1 MRYVVNL
8 FPYRRPMTIDE
19 VVRMIG
25 RCKKVQKVK
34 ERENVGE
41 AVEDGGE
48 TLVAQVCR
56 NEQVVTRLTGRRG
69 RTTAAGPPLARVR
82 GLRGLLWMQGVS
94 ALCERAE
101 GHEADAK
108 RHGWVDSQCPKASA
122 QGRFASPQAK
132 VRVTFVMDRVWLM

>member
-25 RCKKVQKVK
+25 RCEKVQKVK

-41 AVEDGGE
+41 AVENEGE

-69 RTTAAGPPLARVR
+69 RTTAAGPPLA
-82 GLRGLLWMQGVS
+82 
-94 ALCERAE
+94 
-101 GHEADAK
+101 
-108 RHGWVDSQCPKASA
+108 
-122 QGRFASPQAK
+122 
-132 VRVTFVMDRVWLM
+132 

>member
-1 MRYVVNL
+1 
-8 FPYRRPMTIDE
+8 MTIDE
-19 VVRMIG
+19 VVRMVG
-25 RCKKVQKVK
+25 RCTKVQKVK
-34 ERENVGE
+34 ERTSAGE
-41 AVEDGGE
+41 AGEDEGE
-48 TLVAQVCR
+48 TRVARVCR

-94 ALCERAE
+94 ALCERAK

-132 VRVTFVMDRVWLM
+132 VRVTFVMDRV

>member
-1 MRYVVNL
+1 MRVDESPVRYVENL
-8 FPYRRPMTIDE
+8 LWGRPPMTIDE

-69 RTTAAGPPLARVR
+69 RTTAAGPPHAKSRPPAR
-82 GLRGLLWMQGVS
+82 
-94 ALCERAE
+94 ERQFL
-101 GHEADAK
+101 G
-108 RHGWVDSQCPKASA
+108 S
-122 QGRFASPQAK
+122 SPLQ
-132 VRVTFVMDRVWLM
+132 VHSEL

>member
-1 MRYVVNL
+1 MS
-8 FPYRRPMTIDE
+8 
-19 VVRMIG
+19 
-25 RCKKVQKVK
+25 KKVQKVK

-41 AVEDGGE
+41 AVEDEGE

-108 RHGWVDSQCPKASA
+108 RHGWVVSQCPKASA
-122 QGRFASPQAK
+122 QGRFASPRAK
-132 VRVTFVMDRVWLM
+132 VGVTFVTDRV

>member
-1 MRYVVNL
+1 MRVDEASMRCVVNL

-56 NEQVVTRLTGRRG
+56 NEQVVTRH
-69 RTTAAGPPLARVR
+69 
-82 GLRGLLWMQGVS
+82 GV
-94 ALCERAE
+94 
-101 GHEADAK
+101 GY
-108 RHGWVDSQCPKASA
+108 
-122 QGRFASPQAK
+122 
-132 VRVTFVMDRVWLM
+132 

>member
-1 MRYVVNL
+1 MTTEVDVGLVCRRL
-8 FPYRRPMTIDE
+8 FMKPGMSIAENEDE
-19 VVRMIG
+19 A
-25 RCKKVQKVK
+25 
-34 ERENVGE
+34 EEAEGE
-41 AVEDGGE
+41 A
-48 TLVAQVCR
+48 LVARVCR

-108 RHGWVDSQCPKASA
+108 RHGWVDRSA
-122 QGRFASPQAK
+122 RRRLRRAGSPLPGP
-132 VRVTFVMDRVWLM
+132 RSGSLP